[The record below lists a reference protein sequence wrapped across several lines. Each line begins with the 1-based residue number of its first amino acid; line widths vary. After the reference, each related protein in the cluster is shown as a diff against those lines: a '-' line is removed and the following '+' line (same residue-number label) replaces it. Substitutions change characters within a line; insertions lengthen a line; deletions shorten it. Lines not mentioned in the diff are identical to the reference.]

1 MMLCNPNCDETV
13 LIIVYDVI

>member
-1 MMLCNPNCDETV
+1 MLCNPNCDETV